1 MSKRWSEEIK
11 AQAAADLLAG
21 MTVREVAAKYG
32 MPHTTAANLTH
43 TSKRG
48 AVYVRKIANIND
60 LHERFLEQ
68 LDHNLN
74 ALKAL
79 TDHIQKQTR
88 HAVEHG
94 DKLGIVYGVVFDKTG
109 KLAGAAVAGA
119 GIHSAA
125 LSGDGAASDPDTLG
139 TTDADDTQSTPEAD

>member
-1 MSKRWSEEIK
+1 MPKRWSDEIK
-11 AQAAADLLAG
+11 AQAAADLLSG
-21 MTVREVAAKYG
+21 MTVREVAAKYD
-32 MPHTTAANLTH
+32 MPRSTAAALTQ

-48 AVYVRKIANIND
+48 AVYVHRIVDLND
-60 LHERFLEQ
+60 LNERFLEQ

-88 HAVEHG
+88 HAVEYG

-109 KLAGAAVAGA
+109 KLAGAAVAGSGLGPA
-119 GIHSAA
+119 AVSGDESPGDASAA
-125 LSGDGAASDPDTLG
+125 I
-139 TTDADDTQSTPEAD
+139 DADDPDGASETD